1 LVGDSFR
8 RAEFSVRISV
18 MAGWFTKIGTFL
30 NSIRGFIWLAFS
42 VAPTVAAFVTG
53 VFAGLNWPDRILVT
67 MATLA
72 SGVIFVYYLLL
83 AYDYI
88 VEKHGVR
95 REINAIIDYL
105 RDMADEGHEY
115 IKVETV
121 ATMWAGDDAGK
132 LWVWNPK
139 LRKIKR
145 AMTGGEIDYA
155 QRSGGQNPSKRS
167 DANIED
173 VIAYFVRLRS

>member
-1 LVGDSFR
+1 
-8 RAEFSVRISV
+8 

-42 VAPTVAAFVTG
+42 ALPTVAAFVTG
-53 VFAGLNWPDRILVT
+53 VYAGLNLPDRILVT

-72 SGVIFVYYLLL
+72 SGVIFVHYLLRT
-83 AYDYI
+83 YDYI

-95 REINAIIDYL
+95 LQIDAIIDYL

-115 IKVETV
+115 VKVDMV
-121 ATMWAGDDAGK
+121 ATMWAGDDADK

-145 AMTGGEIDYA
+145 AMTDGEIDYA
-155 QRSGGQNPSKRS
+155 QRGNQNPSKRS
-167 DANIED
+167 DANIDD
-173 VIAYFVRLRS
+173 VINFFERLKSS

>member
-1 LVGDSFR
+1 
-8 RAEFSVRISV
+8 
-18 MAGWFTKIGTFL
+18 MARLFTKIGTFL

-42 VAPTVAAFVTG
+42 AVPTVAAFVTG
-53 VFAGLNWPDRILVT
+53 VYAGLDWPDRILVT

-72 SGVIFVYYLLL
+72 SGVIFVHYALRT
-83 AYDYI
+83 YDYI

-95 REINAIIDYL
+95 RQINAIIDAL
-105 RDMADEGHEY
+105 RDMAEEGHEH

-121 ATMWAGDDAGK
+121 ATMWAGDDADK

-145 AMTGGEIDYA
+145 AMANGEIDYS
-155 QRSGGQNPSKRS
+155 QRSSGQNPSKRS

-173 VIAYFVRLRS
+173 VIAYFERLKGN